1 MIAVIRADASPDIGG
16 GHIMRCLA
24 LAEVLIRQGWSVAL
38 ACSPETVP
46 TISALNISDLDL
58 FVLDNPKNE
67 AADLRNRWPSG
78 IDWLIVDHYH
88 RDSKFEESCRPW
100 AKNIL
105 VIDDL
110 VNRPHDCDLLINP
123 NLSVT
128 ENDYKNLAPLRCR
141 YLFGPNYALLRSEFS
156 KIRPT
161 TIAKR
166 THDLKQILVSFGLT
180 DPINASAKIVQSISV
195 SGLDLSVLVLATD
208 TSPFKDQIVA
218 TTSKLADGTVIFNS
232 TDMANHLVHCD
243 LVIGAAGSSSWE
255 RCCLGV
261 PSILV
266 HIADNQIQVAR
277 ALSEAGAVLY
287 LGAADSLSDS
297 YFAAQLQELKQQPEI
312 LESLSKAAYRICDG
326 RGSYRVAME
335 LAPEFDANGKAIT
348 LRPASLDDGKL
359 MLEWQNSPGT
369 RQFSR
374 NPQLIETKNHFS
386 WLDKKLDDYRCL
398 FNMVLRNGV
407 PVGVLRLELLDQEIE
422 KNIPVYEISIVTA
435 PEFTGQG
442 VGQAALSLGRRLIP
456 EGMLLGEVM
465 KDNLP
470 SNALFKR
477 AGFSLTDL
485 GYLAAPL
492 ETRQAST

>member
-1 MIAVIRADASPDIGG
+1 M
-16 GHIMRCLA
+16 
-24 LAEVLIRQGWSVAL
+24 
-38 ACSPETVP
+38 
-46 TISALNISDLDL
+46 
-58 FVLDNPKNE
+58 
-67 AADLRNRWPSG
+67 
-78 IDWLIVDHYH
+78 
-88 RDSKFEESCRPW
+88 
-100 AKNIL
+100 
-105 VIDDL
+105 
-110 VNRPHDCDLLINP
+110 
-123 NLSVT
+123 
-128 ENDYKNLAPLRCR
+128 
-141 YLFGPNYALLRSEFS
+141 
-156 KIRPT
+156 
-161 TIAKR
+161 
-166 THDLKQILVSFGLT
+166 
-180 DPINASAKIVQSISV
+180 
-195 SGLDLSVLVLATD
+195 
-208 TSPFKDQIVA
+208 
-218 TTSKLADGTVIFNS
+218 
-232 TDMANHLVHCD
+232 
-243 LVIGAAGSSSWE
+243 
-255 RCCLGV
+255 
-261 PSILV
+261 V